1 MDAYQLLKPLLFS
14 LPAETA
20 HDAVHG
26 GLRAGQGTPVETLL
40 RDRYR
45 VSDDRLAVEAFD
57 ETFPNPVG
65 VAAGFDKNGQVP
77 SMLAS
82 LGFGSVEVGG
92 VTAEPQSGN
101 ARPRMFRLREDEGI
115 VNRMG
120 LNNHGADRVGDRL
133 RTANGAAGEEANAS
147 EETGVDVP
155 VGVNLAKTEHVTT
168 EDAPEDYRYTYEQ
181 VADGGDF
188 FVVNVSCPN
197 SEGFRDLQNR
207 DSMEAILTELRDA
220 GASPLLVKLSPDLP
234 DPAVAD
240 ALDLVTELDLDGVIA
255 SNTTTDRPDSLQSPN
270 RAEEGGLSGKPVE
283 SRATEMVRFVAE
295 RVDVPVV
302 GVGGVFTAED
312 AYRKIR
318 AGAHVVQ
325 LYTGLVY
332 RGPSIARDVNE
343 GLLELLERDGFD
355 SVEDA
360 IGADLD

>member
-1 MDAYQLLKPLLFS
+1 MSTYEFVKPLLFG

-20 HDAVHG
+20 HDAVHR
-26 GLRAGQGTPVETLL
+26 GLRVAQGTPVEPAL
-40 RDRYR
+40 RDRFR
-45 VSDDRLAVEAFD
+45 VADDRLAVEAFGQ
-57 ETFPNPVG
+57 TFPNPVG
-65 VAAGFDKNGQVP
+65 VAAGFDKNAHVP
-77 SMLAS
+77 SALSS
-82 LGFGSVEVGG
+82 LGFGAVEVGG
-92 VTAEPQSGN
+92 VTAEPQTGN

-120 LNNHGADRVGDRL
+120 LNNHGAAVVGDRL
-133 RTANGAAGEEANAS
+133 RAANGDGSRNGPAAG
-147 EETGVDVP
+147 GVDVP
-155 VGVNLAKTEHVTT
+155 VGVNLAKTEHVST
-168 EDAPEDYRYTYEQ
+168 EDAPADYRATYEQ

-197 SEGFRDLQNR
+197 SQGFEALQNR
-207 DSMEAILTELRDA
+207 GPMEAILTELQDA

-234 DPAVAD
+234 DPAVED

-255 SNTTTDRPDSLQSPN
+255 TNTTTDRPDSLRSRN
-270 RAEEGGLSGKPVE
+270 RAEEGGLSGKPIE

-332 RGPSIARDVNE
+332 RGPTIARDVNE
-343 GLLELLERDGFD
+343 GLLKLLERDGFD

-360 IGADLD
+360 IGADLE